1 MPSQTSFSIEV
12 FPPKTQEAIN
22 ELRTTRAQLA
32 ELSPRYFSITFGAGG
47 STQQGTQDIALEIQN
62 EGYEAA
68 PHITCIGSTREKV
81 RERLNEYRSCGI
93 RHIVALRGDLPSS
106 YGVLGEFHYANEL
119 VEFIRH
125 EMGNWFQIDVAAY
138 PEMHPQA
145 KSMNDD
151 IRNFIRKVDAGAD
164 VAITQYFYNPSAYF
178 RFMDSVHAAGVSIPV
193 IAGVMPI
200 TNYTQLARFS
210 EMCGA
215 EIPRWIRLRLE
226 GYGNDLAS
234 IRAFGLDVVTEL
246 CEQLLAGGAPGL
258 HFYSLNKAATIKEI
272 WRRLKLN
279 EKQVGSLFT
288 QNKKTDSI

>member
-1 MPSQTSFSIEV
+1 MPSQKSFSIEV
-12 FPPKTQEAIN
+12 FPPKTPEAIS
-22 ELRTTRAQLA
+22 ELRKTRAQLA
-32 ELSPRYFSITFGAGG
+32 ELSPKYFSITFGAGG
-47 STQQGTQDIALEIQN
+47 STQQGTHNIALEIQN

-119 VEFIRH
+119 VEFIRA
-125 EMGNWFQIDVAAY
+125 ETGDWFRIDVAAY

-151 IRNFIRKVDAGAD
+151 INNFVRKVEAGAD
-164 VAITQYFYNPSAYF
+164 VAVTQYFYNASAYF
-178 RFMDSVHAAGVSIPV
+178 WFMENVQAAGVSIPV
-193 IAGVMPI
+193 IAGIMPI

-210 EMCGA
+210 DMCGA

-226 GYGNDLAS
+226 SYGNDLAS

-246 CEQLLAGGAPGL
+246 CEQLLEGGAPGL
-258 HFYSLNKAATIKEI
+258 HFYSLNRAAATKEI
-272 WRRLKLN
+272 WKRLRLH
-279 EKQVGSLFT
+279 ERQERPVPVLDRELAGV
-288 QNKKTDSI
+288 